1 MLAVRSYRVLRLLGF
16 YHGRLSP
23 TFRTESSKP
32 VNTLILVSEMMVPA
46 VIGEG
51 ELPIV
56 CMDMS
61 MMNMGGKER
70 SEKQFADIL
79 TAAGL
84 ELTRVWEGF
93 GTDRLLEA
101 QLASPTH
108 GGEAKANGHTSD
120 GPVHDTVVKTN
131 SDTSDG
137 SNAEASVDS
146 K

>member
-1 MLAVRSYRVLRLLGF
+1 MATGARAYYLRRILHDYSDAKCIVILKHLAAAAA
-16 YHGRLSP
+16 P
-23 TFRTESSKP
+23 D
-32 VNTLILVSEMMVPA
+32 TLILVSEMMVPGI
-46 VIGEG
+46 VGEG

-84 ELTRVWEGF
+84 ELTKVWKGF

-101 QLASPTH
+101 RLASPTH
-108 GGEAKANGHTSD
+108 DGEAKANGPLLEYPSHDMVETNGHT
-120 GPVHDTVVKTN
+120 
-131 SDTSDG
+131 
-137 SNAEASVDS
+137 
-146 K
+146 